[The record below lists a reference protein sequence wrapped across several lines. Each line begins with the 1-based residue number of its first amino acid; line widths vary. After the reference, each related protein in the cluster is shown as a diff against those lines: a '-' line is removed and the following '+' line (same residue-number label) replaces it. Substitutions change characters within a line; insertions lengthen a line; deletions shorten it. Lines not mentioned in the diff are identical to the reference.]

1 MPDATLTPRLALPLL
16 AAGQAQ
22 KEITH
27 NEALALIDALLC
39 PVVEAVGANAPPASP
54 EAGQAWIVGAAPTGA
69 WSGRAHHMAVATA
82 GGWRFADL
90 PTGARVTAMGGTGLW
105 RRVASGWQAPAAIA
119 PATGGSTVDSE
130 CRATVSALISALA
143 AQGLIVAS

>member
-1 MPDATLTPRLALPLL
+1 MPDATMTPRLALPLL

-39 PVVEAVGANAPPASP
+39 PLAEAAGLNTAPAAPVE
-54 EAGQAWIVGAAPTGA
+54 GQAWIVGAAPDGA
-69 WSGRAHHMAVATA
+69 WTGKAHQLAIATV

-90 PTGARVTAMGGTGLW
+90 PEGATVLVRPAGVSW
-105 RRVASGWQAPAAIA
+105 RRVASGWQAPAAIS
-119 PATGGSTVDSE
+119 PASGGTTIDGE
-130 CRATVSALISALA
+130 CRAAVSALISALA
-143 AQGLIVAS
+143 AQGLVIAT

>member
-1 MPDATLTPRLALPLL
+1 MPDATMTPRLALPLL

-39 PVVEAVGANAPPASP
+39 PVAEAVGLNTPPAAP
-54 EAGQAWIVGAAPTGA
+54 ADGQAWIAGPAPVGAWTGKA
-69 WSGRAHHMAVATA
+69 RQLAIATI

-90 PTGARVTAMGGTGLW
+90 PEGAHVLVGPEAVVW
-105 RRVASGWQAPAAIA
+105 RRVASGWQAPVTISSAS
-119 PATGGSTVDSE
+119 GGTIVDSE
-130 CRATVSALISALA
+130 CRAAVSALISALA
-143 AQGLIVAS
+143 AQGLVIPS